1 MTAPLI
7 GACFDSVILIDLL
20 NGRSDARLLA
30 ESVDARLRLISIVTR
45 TEVLTG
51 ARSDAEWQRACAV
64 LDRFVQVETT
74 GAIADAAARLR
85 QQHRLKT
92 PDAIIA
98 ATAAAHGVPLFTRD
112 ANLAAVPGVQIAY

>member
-1 MTAPLI
+1 VTTPLV

-30 ESVDARLRLISIVTR
+30 ESVDARLRFISIVTR

-51 ARSDAEWQRACAV
+51 AGSDAEWRRACAM
-64 LDRFVQVETT
+64 LDRFVQVEATA
-74 GAIADAAARLR
+74 AIADAAARLR

-112 ANLAAVPGVQIAY
+112 ANLAALPGAQIAY